1 MRLITYLPVSR
12 LGDLTEY
19 FETNI
24 ELLKP
29 RKVLVYVDNVFDCD
43 DLNLPLRYMD
53 EDEVEFECV
62 DYGNRGETV
71 LRILEDVLPGD
82 VIVDSDVVLDKR
94 FTEVYEKATNIDA
107 KLIGIADVR
116 EKPGKRDVVINGIP
130 RTKIL
135 MQRLGHSPVF
145 FGPKQAIIINHKPII
160 DYVAD
165 LHNVLIDVPKTV
177 RNCIADET
185 ILGLYALLIGQ
196 LETPW
201 FPAAHNAGSSG
212 DACGKKLRAYTHYVL
227 FKSLIRHGIHITGLN
242 NYLQLI
248 RYYISWML

>member
-29 RKVLVYVDNVFDCD
+29 SEVLVYVDNVFDCD
-43 DLNLPLRYMD
+43 DLNLPLRFMD
-53 EDEVEFECV
+53 NAEFDCV

-82 VIVDSDVVLDKR
+82 VIVDSDVVLDKS
-94 FTEVYEKATNIDA
+94 FIKAYEKAMSMDA
-107 KLIGIADVR
+107 KLIGIADING
-116 EKPGKRDVVINGIP
+116 KPSTRDVVKGGIP
-130 RTKIL
+130 YTRIL
-135 MQRLGHSPVF
+135 YTRRGYSPVF
-145 FGPKQAIIINHKPII
+145 FGPKQAIIINH
-160 DYVAD
+160 DVD
-165 LHNVLIDVPKTV
+165 VDVVMHLHDVMIDVPKAI

-185 ILGLYALLIGQ
+185 ILGLYALLVGQ

-201 FPAAHNAGSSG
+201 FPIAYNAGLSK
-212 DACGKKLRAYTHYVL
+212 DACGGKLRAFAHYML
-227 FKSLIRHGIHITGLN
+227 FKSLIRHGIYIAGLN
-242 NYLQLI
+242 NYVQLI
-248 RYYISWML
+248 RYYLSWVL